1 MVQLP
6 LTYPELFLAK
16 KITPPR
22 GVLFHGP
29 PGTGKTLMARA
40 LAASCSTETRK
51 VTFYMR
57 KGADCL
63 SKWVG
68 EAERQ
73 LRLLFEEAKNNQPSI
88 IFFDEIDGK
97 TSLIHFIQYEV
108 NSSSKQD
115 QIHASIVSTML
126 ALMDGMDGRGQ
137 VVVIG
142 ATNRPDAV
150 DPALRRPG
158 RFDREFYFPLPS
170 VDARKSILDIHTRG
184 WSPALPEALKEGLAL
199 QTKGYGGADLRSLC
213 TEAALNAVQ
222 RTYPQIYMTSD
233 KLALDPT
240 SIHVTARD
248 FMLAMK
254 KVVPSSQRSS
264 SSGTDPLPPFVEPL
278 LIGPLEQL
286 KKCMEGILPERKRL
300 TVLEEAMYE
309 DDQDSDGGFS
319 RENMMQDFDQARV
332 FRPRMLIHGASGM
345 GQQYLAAALLNYFEK
360 LHVQAFDLAT
370 LVGDSAR
377 SVETAIVQ
385 LFVEVKRH
393 KPSIVFIPDVDTWY
407 SSIGQQGLITFKS
420 LLRSIPANDPVLV
433 LGVTNSD
440 LEDLDPTLLHD
451 LFGFSK
457 RDRFRIPMPNEEA
470 RRKYFDRLISY
481 IQKAPTEFPPDPST
495 RRKRELPVLPVVPP
509 PPPRAMT
516 KEERKAQEAKDK
528 QIKNWLKMRLF
539 YAIDT
544 VRSKLRRFKKPIL
557 EYEVI
562 KHLFE
567 EPEAISDL
575 TAQGPAANY
584 QLLLPKDIHSPP
596 KVIDTTTG
604 KSFYN
609 MDMDVIEER
618 VSNGYY
624 CSAKQFLRDVEYIRD
639 DWMELGHKEHRMK
652 ANELLTHL
660 EVIATDIEGMDQAMA
675 AQCAELWAR
684 ERKKMEERA
693 EKAERQ
699 KRAEGEARLEAE
711 KTRASLDR
719 QSLPAEHQI
728 QDGSDKPQ
736 EKQTTPTHTAGN
748 GGDVGIT
755 VSASAVISTT
765 FPPSNGVGGYSHI
778 SSSMEVQASQ
788 VSQNDDLTNTGT
800 GASSRQGSP
809 AALHSPPSQHTQS
822 SEHASAFQTAIS
834 SIPANPSQ
842 PLAAATA
849 ADGIPQMTS
858 QPGAAL
864 GVTPV
869 TGFSAIMNYASTTT
883 SGKRTSDGTAGLN
896 SQPFSNPYSNSN
908 GTPRPMNP
916 PLFHNFGGISTGDS
930 QLPDTQGTPLLL
942 LSIISSDS
950 APSQTSTAPHS
961 QPSSQPHL
969 HNPPHPAPPF
979 FALPPLQT
987 TKTCDPALLANLH
1000 NRLVTETG
1008 RYTVE
1013 QLEQVS
1019 SACMSKVWEMRVCWN
1034 RNEIIR
1040 EVGEVFEEVD
1050 SDVREGGGVG
1060 DGSFGSA

>member
-88 IFFDEIDGK
+88 IFFDEIDG
-97 TSLIHFIQYEV
+97 LAPV
-108 NSSSKQD
+108 RSSKQD

-158 RFDREFYFPLPS
+158 RFDREFYFPLPAMT
-170 VDARKSILDIHTRG
+170 ARKSIIDIHTRG
-184 WSPALPEALKEGLAL
+184 WSPALPEALKDGLAF
-199 QTKGYGGADLRSLC
+199 QTKGYGGADLR
-213 TEAALNAVQ
+213 
-222 RTYPQIYMTSD
+222 IYMTSD
-233 KLALDPT
+233 KLALDPD

-264 SSGTDPLPPFVEPL
+264 SSGTDPLPSYIEPL
-278 LIGPLEQL
+278 LSGPLEQL

-309 DDQDSDGGFS
+309 DDHDSDGGFS

-345 GQQYLAAALLNYFEK
+345 GQQYLAGALLNYFEK

-370 LVGDSAR
+370 LVGDSTR

-393 KPSIVFIPDVDTWY
+393 KPSVMFIPDVDTWY
-407 SSIGQQGLITFKS
+407 SSISGQGLITFKS
-420 LLRSIPANDPVLV
+420 LLRSIPANDPVLL
-433 LGVTNSD
+433 LGVTNSEI
-440 LEDLDPTLLHD
+440 EDVDPTLLQD

-457 RDRFRIPMPNEEA
+457 RDRFRIPMPNDEA
-470 RRKYFDRLISY
+470 RWKYFDRLIAY
-481 IQKAPTEFPPDPST
+481 IQKAPNEFPPDPST

-516 KEERKAQEAKDK
+516 KEERKAQDAKDK

-557 EYEVI
+557 DYEVI

-567 EPEAISDL
+567 EPDVAPDL
-575 TAQGPAANY
+575 ATQGPANNY

-596 KVIDTTTG
+596 KVLDTSTG

-624 CSAKQFLRDVEYIRD
+624 CSARQFLRDVEYIRD
-639 DWMELGHKEHRMK
+639 DWMELGHKEHRMRV
-652 ANELLTHL
+652 NELLTHL
-660 EVIATDIEGMDQAMA
+660 EVIATDIEAVDPAMA
-675 AQCAELWAR
+675 AQCAELWSR

-699 KRAEGEARLEAE
+699 KRAEEEARLEAQ
-711 KTRASLDR
+711 KARASLDR
-719 QSLPAEHQI
+719 QTPSVERQLHA
-728 QDGSDKPQ
+728 GSDKSQ
-736 EKQTTPTHTAGN
+736 ERPTPTNATGN
-748 GGDVGIT
+748 DGDVSVNI
-755 VSASAVISTT
+755 SASAVISTAY
-765 FPPSNGVGGYSHI
+765 PPSNGIGRYTHM
-778 SSSMEVQASQ
+778 SSSLEVQASQ
-788 VSQNDDLTNTGT
+788 VSQNDDFTNTGT
-800 GASSRQGSP
+800 SSRQGSP
-809 AALHSPPSQHTQS
+809 AALHSPPPSQHTQS

-834 SIPANPSQ
+834 SIPANSSRS
-842 PLAAATA
+842 LAVAAANE
-849 ADGIPQMTS
+849 IPQMIS

-864 GVTPV
+864 GIAPV
-869 TGFSAIMNYASTTT
+869 TGLSAIMNYASTTT

-896 SQPFSNPYSNSN
+896 SQPFSHPYSNSN

-930 QLPDTQGTPLLL
+930 QLPDTQVVP
-942 LSIISSDS
+942 SSSSDS
-950 APSQTSTAPHS
+950 GPSQTSTSAPHS
-961 QPSSQPHL
+961 QPSNASSQSHHHHL
-969 HNPPHPAPPF
+969 HNSNSHSNSNNHNDSTFSHPAPPF

-987 TKTCDPALLANLH
+987 TITCDSSLLANLH
-1000 NRLVTETG
+1000 KRLVAGTA

-1013 QLEQVS
+1013 QLEQVN
-1019 SACMSKVWEMRVCWN
+1019 SACMSKVWEMRACWN
-1034 RNEIIR
+1034 RNEVMREVSDVFDEVDGDIR
-1040 EVGEVFEEVD
+1040 ERAVGD
-1050 SDVREGGGVG
+1050 GIG

>member
-40 LAASCSTETRK
+40 LAASCSTEARK

-88 IFFDEIDGK
+88 IFFDEIDG
-97 TSLIHFIQYEV
+97 LAPV
-108 NSSSKQD
+108 RSSKQD

-170 VDARKSILDIHTRG
+170 VDARKSILDIHTKG

-199 QTKGYGGADLRSLC
+199 QTKGYGGADLRAI
-213 TEAALNAVQ
+213 T
-222 RTYPQIYMTSD
+222 IYMTSD

-254 KVVPSSQRSS
+254 KVVASSQRSS
-264 SSGTDPLPPFVEPL
+264 SSGTDPLPLFIEPL
-278 LIGPLEQL
+278 LIGPLQQL
-286 KKCMEGILPERKRL
+286 KKCMDGILPERKRL

-332 FRPRMLIHGASGM
+332 FRPRMLIHGAPGM

-393 KPSIVFIPDVDTWY
+393 KPSVVFIPDVDTWY
-407 SSIGQQGLITFKS
+407 SSIGQQGLITFKG
-420 LLRSIPANDPVLV
+420 LLRSIPANDPVLL
-433 LGVTNSD
+433 LGVTNSELD
-440 LEDLDPTLLHD
+440 DLDPTLLHD

-481 IQKAPTEFPPDPST
+481 IQKAPNEFPPDPST

-516 KEERKAQEAKDK
+516 KEERKAQETKDK

-557 EYEVI
+557 DYEAI

-567 EPEAISDL
+567 EPEVTSDL
-575 TAQGPAANY
+575 ATQGTASNY
-584 QLLLPKDIHSPP
+584 QLLLPKNIHSPP

-604 KSFYN
+604 KTFYN

-652 ANELLTHL
+652 VNELLTHL
-660 EVIATDIEGMDQAMA
+660 EVIATDIEVMDQAMA

-684 ERKKMEERA
+684 ERKKIEERA

-719 QSLPAEHQI
+719 QSPPAERQI
-728 QDGSDKPQ
+728 QGGSDKSQ
-736 EKQTTPTHTAGN
+736 KRQATPIHTVGN
-748 GGDVGIT
+748 GEDVS
-755 VSASAVISTT
+755 VSASATAVISTT
-765 FPPSNGVGGYSHI
+765 YPPSNGVGVYSHL
-778 SSSMEVQASQ
+778 SSSMEVQTPQ
-788 VSQNDDLTNTGT
+788 VSKNDDLTNTQT
-800 GASSRQGSP
+800 RTSSRQGSP
-809 AALHSPPSQHTQS
+809 AAPHSPPSQHTQS

-834 SIPANPSQ
+834 SIPANFSQ
-842 PLAAATA
+842 SVA

-864 GVTPV
+864 GVIPV
-869 TGFSAIMNYASTTT
+869 TGSSVIYNYASTTT

-930 QLPDTQGTPLLL
+930 QLPDTQVVP
-942 LSIISSDS
+942 SSSSDS
-950 APSQTSTAPHS
+950 APSQTSTATPAPHS

-969 HNPPHPAPPF
+969 HNFSHPAPPLF
-979 FALPPLQT
+979 PLLPIHT
-987 TKTCDPALLANLH
+987 TKTCDHTLLANLH
-1000 NRLVTETG
+1000 DRLVAETG
-1008 RYTVE
+1008 GYTVE

-1019 SACMSKVWEMRVCWN
+1019 SACMSKVWEMRACWD

-1040 EVGEVFEEVD
+1040 KVGEAFEELD
-1050 SDVREGGGVG
+1050 GDIREGGGIG